1 MKVQLLGIESMS
13 FVGRKTGETVN
24 MTKLHVVS
32 PYKENT
38 DEMKGQRCDAI
49 GTQLDCAKLELGKT
63 YDLVYE
69 RPLASSANA
78 RARLVDI
85 RPV

>member
-38 DEMKGQRCDAI
+38 DEMRGRDATRS
-49 GTQLDCAKLELGKT
+49 GRSWTAQSWSLEKHMTWYMNGRW
-63 YDLVYE
+63 V
-69 RPLASSANA
+69 
-78 RARLVDI
+78 RARMRAPDW
-85 RPV
+85 